1 MIIHMPTFNQEFFE
15 NKKMQRKMETLGI
28 PTSPEGASSG
38 SMYLVTLFIVNQI
51 AAKKENNDQPK
62 ITRITDDKGGPKSM
76 REGPLKFPITS
87 FPCGEPAFVQVWFI
101 DCCSQLSPVLESN
114 MSDTSTSDYQQH
126 ITLSPFSSASS
137 SVYSS
142 GADMFSLQQRA
153 QVQPQPHCSP
163 RPPWDISTSEQPQPG
178 GRRECAS
185 WATGPSGPKQQ
196 LSMTPPVS
204 KVWFGG
210 TEPEFPTAL
219 MSAHPG
225 GDLPADV
232 SSACPGNTHHGPKEC
247 WESSPSYSPRGGCFI
262 SDADDDEVEDYH
274 QCQQVG
280 SSKSHSER
288 SCIEEIPVLSQAS
301 SHWNTQQ
308 RGHPQSQPRPYTPP
322 TRPQCTG
329 HCGND
334 QRDHRDQRGLESFD
348 YTERRSGCV

>member
-219 MSAHPG
+219 MSAHLVLETLTMVLRNAGNHRPVTLQEEVALFQTLMMTRWRIITSVNRLDPLSPIQRG
-225 GDLPADV
+225 PVLKRSL
-232 SSACPGNTHHGPKEC
+232 SSARPHHIGTHSNGVTLSLNPDRTRHPLGLNAQ
-247 WESSPSYSPRGGCFI
+247 GT
-262 SDADDDEVEDYH
+262 VETTR
-274 QCQQVG
+274 
-280 SSKSHSER
+280 EI
-288 SCIEEIPVLSQAS
+288 IETREGWRAS
-301 SHWNTQQ
+301 T
-308 RGHPQSQPRPYTPP
+308 T
-322 TRPQCTG
+322 
-329 HCGND
+329 
-334 QRDHRDQRGLESFD
+334 QRDGQAVYSCR
-348 YTERRSGCV
+348 